1 MNREIH
7 VWICGSVGVKFPCAT
22 RRVPRAHFKYKEGV
36 RNCAKDEGR
45 PLGTGLQEQVSNRL
59 KLRW

>member
-1 MNREIH
+1 VDILNNLKISTGLKTGDKSE
-7 VWICGSVGVKFPCAT
+7 CAT
-22 RRVPRAHFKYKEGV
+22 SALFKYKEGA
-36 RNCAKDEGR
+36 RNCVKDEGR